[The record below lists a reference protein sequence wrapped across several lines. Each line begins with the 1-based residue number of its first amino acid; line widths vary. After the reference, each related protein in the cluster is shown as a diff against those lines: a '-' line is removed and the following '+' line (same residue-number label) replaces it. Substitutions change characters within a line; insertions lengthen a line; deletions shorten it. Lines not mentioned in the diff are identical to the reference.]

1 MNKILIQ
8 PPYFG
13 DIAHYTAMAK
23 ADEIYFESADNFQK
37 QTARNRTHIMGA
49 NGRLMLNIPLK
60 HSKEGIRQLTR
71 DIRIENNFPWQDLHW
86 KSLCSAYRSSPYFEF
101 FEDDLQPLFVEK
113 QSFLLDFNLKT
124 ILLLFDLIK
133 LDNIEIFHTD
143 EYTMTPDESVID
155 YRHLIQSKKVN
166 FKNEPYLQVFDNLD
180 FLPNLCILD
189 LLFNLGPQAKP
200 YLLRQRCL

>member
-13 DIAHYTAMAK
+13 DVAHYTVMAK

-37 QTARNRTHIMGA
+37 QTSRNRTHIMGA
-49 NGRLMLNIPLK
+49 NGLLMLNVPLK
-60 HSKEGIRQLTR
+60 HNRAGNRQLTR
-71 DIRIENNFPWQDLHW
+71 DVRIENSFPWQDLHW

-113 QSFLLDFNLKT
+113 QAFLLDFNMKT
-124 ILLLFDLIK
+124 ILLVSDLIK
-133 LDNIEIFHTD
+133 IDHVEIFHTD
-143 EYTMTPDESVID
+143 EYTMDPGEPFND
-155 YRHLIQSKKVN
+155 YRYLIQSKKVK
-166 FKNEPYLQVFDNLD
+166 FKNEPYQQVFDKLD

-200 YLLRQRCL
+200 YLLRQKGL

>member
-23 ADEIYFESADNFQK
+23 SDEIYFESADNFQK

-49 NGRLMLNIPLK
+49 NGKLMLNIPLK
-60 HSKEGIRQLTR
+60 HSRGGDRQLTR

-101 FEDDLQPLFVEK
+101 FEDDYSEQYKKYDKNESHIINPFSLGTFRLYNAH
-113 QSFLLDFNLKT
+113 DCHTTAIRHT
-124 ILLLFDLIK
+124 ILKHIPQKRLLCKSIVTSENKIFYEELKLKVKDLSI
-133 LDNIEIFHTD
+133 
-143 EYTMTPDESVID
+143 
-155 YRHLIQSKKVN
+155 
-166 FKNEPYLQVFDNLD
+166 
-180 FLPNLCILD
+180 
-189 LLFNLGPQAKP
+189 
-200 YLLRQRCL
+200 

>member
-23 ADEIYFESADNFQK
+23 SDEIYFESADNFQK

-49 NGRLMLNIPLK
+49 NGKLMLNIPLK
-60 HSKEGIRQLTR
+60 HSRGGDRQLTR

-101 FEDDLQPLFVEK
+101 FEDDLQPLFIEK
-113 QSFLLDFNLKT
+113 QVFLLDFNMKT
-124 ILLLFDLIK
+124 ILLMFDLIK
-133 LDNIEIFHTD
+133 IGNIETFHTD
-143 EYTMTPDESVID
+143 EYTMAPDGSYKD
-155 YRHLIQSKKVN
+155 YRYLIQSKKVK
-166 FKNEPYLQVFDNLD
+166 FKNEPYQQVFDKLE

-189 LLFNLGPQAKP
+189 LLFNLGPQTKP
-200 YLLRQRCL
+200 YLLKQRSL

>member
-13 DIAHYTAMAK
+13 DVAHYTVMAK

-37 QTARNRTHIMGA
+37 QTSRNRTHIMGA

-60 HSKEGIRQLTR
+60 HSRGGNRQLTR
-71 DIRIENNFPWQDLHW
+71 DIRIENSFPWQDLHW

-113 QSFLLDFNLKT
+113 QAFLLDFNLKT
-124 ILLLFDLIK
+124 ILLMFDLIK
-133 LDNIEIFHTD
+133 IDHVEIFHTD
-143 EYTMTPDESVID
+143 EYTIDTSESFND
-155 YRHLIQSKKVN
+155 YRDLIQSKKVK
-166 FKNEPYLQVFDNLD
+166 FKNEPYQQVFDKLD

-200 YLLRQRCL
+200 YLLRQKGL

>member
-13 DIAHYTAMAK
+13 DVAHYTVMAK

-37 QTARNRTHIMGA
+37 QTSRNRTHIMGA

-60 HSKEGIRQLTR
+60 HSRGGNRQLTR
-71 DIRIENNFPWQDLHW
+71 DIRIENSFPWQDLHW

-113 QSFLLDFNLKT
+113 QAFLLDFNLKT
-124 ILLLFDLIK
+124 ILLMFDFIK
-133 LDNIEIFHTD
+133 IDHVEIFHTD
-143 EYTMTPDESVID
+143 EYTMDTSESFND
-155 YRHLIQSKKVN
+155 YRDLIQSKKVK
-166 FKNEPYLQVFDNLD
+166 FKNEPYQQVFDKLD

-200 YLLRQRCL
+200 YLLRQKGL